1 MNRVEKEL
9 FECTVRYVEFM
20 GLVARMRKKQ
30 READR
35 AMAESDDYSEIAQ
48 YIRKAEEIE
57 TEVDNWIE
65 KNL

>member
-9 FECTVRYVEFM
+9 YECTVRYVEFM

-30 READR
+30 REAER
-35 AMAESDDYSEIAQ
+35 AMAESDDYSEIAI
-48 YIRKAEEIE
+48 YIKNAEEIE
-57 TEVDNWIE
+57 ALVDHYIE